1 MKADL
6 HIHSEY
12 SDGKLS
18 VNNLIN
24 LLKEKDIS
32 VFSITDHDG
41 VRGTDEAIISA
52 HENGMTAIPGIEFS
66 TEFNH
71 REVHILGYGIDY
83 KSSLLSEY
91 LKAIIF
97 SRHYRFLEML
107 EKLNKIGCRIS
118 YDEVKE
124 IFPGDIPLGRPH
136 LAKVLVDRGFVGSMN
151 EAFCKYIGDNK
162 IADVKKKNPHS
173 LEVIELIK
181 ELGGM
186 AFLAHPGKHFLWDDI
201 EDFVDSGIDGIE
213 VIHPTHTK
221 AKSEFLVKY
230 AEEKNLLKS
239 GGSDFHGIFEK
250 DFTNLGKYYIDEN
263 EIQSLINL

>member
-1 MKADL
+1 
-6 HIHSEY
+6 
-12 SDGKLS
+12 
-18 VNNLIN
+18 
-24 LLKEKDIS
+24 
-32 VFSITDHDG
+32 
-41 VRGTDEAIISA
+41 
-52 HENGMTAIPGIEFS
+52 
-66 TEFNH
+66 
-71 REVHILGYGIDY
+71 
-83 KSSLLSEY
+83 
-91 LKAIIF
+91 
-97 SRHYRFLEML
+97 
-107 EKLNKIGCRIS
+107 
-118 YDEVKE
+118 
-124 IFPGDIPLGRPH
+124 
-136 LAKVLVDRGFVGSMN
+136 VDRGFVGSMN

-213 VIHPTHTK
+213 VIHPTHSK
-221 AKSEFLVKY
+221 AKTEFLCEY
-230 AEEKNLLKS
+230 ADEKNLLKS